1 MEPAISSETAV
12 HRAETRGYADHGWLK
27 SRFTF
32 SFAEYYDPERM
43 GFGALRVINDDEI
56 AGGSGFGMHPHA
68 DMEIVS
74 IPLAG
79 ALRHE
84 DDMGHTAVIREGDVQ
99 VMSAG
104 TGVWHSEHNA
114 SETEAGKFLQIW
126 IVPLERDTVPR
137 YDQAAIGWREKRG
150 VFQKIVGPESEGGL
164 WIRQDAWI
172 SIGAF
177 DSPETITYQVKR
189 QGNRLYAFVIA
200 GSAEVA
206 GESLGL
212 RDGMGIAGAESVSI
226 KPAPGSEILLFD
238 VPMK

>member
-1 MEPAISSETAV
+1 MEPAILPKTV
-12 HRAETRGYADHGWLK
+12 VYRAETRGRADHGWLK

-43 GFGALRVINDDEI
+43 GFGVLRVINDDEI

-84 DDMGHTAVIREGDVQ
+84 DDMGHAAVISEGDVQ

-104 TGVWHSEHNA
+104 TGVLHSEYNA

-126 IVPLERDTVPR
+126 IMPRERNTTPR
-137 YDQAAIGWREKRG
+137 YDQAVINWRDKKN
-150 VFQKIVGPESEGGL
+150 VFQRIVGPESEGGL

-177 DSPETITYQVKR
+177 DSAETTKYHMKR
-189 QGNRLYAFVIA
+189 PGNGLYVFVIA
-200 GSAEVA
+200 GSAEVG

-212 RDGMGIAGAESVSI
+212 RDGAGIWDTDAVDI
-226 KPAPGSEILLFD
+226 RPVPGSEILLFD
-238 VPMK
+238 VPR